1 VANEFALISRYF
13 KRPARRARLG
23 VGDDCALLDV
33 PAGNSLA
40 ISTDMLVAGQH
51 FFPGTDPYRLGRK
64 SLAVNLSDLAA
75 CAAVPRYALLGLA
88 LPEANEAWLAAFSD
102 GFWSQADAWDVE
114 LIGGDTTRGP
124 LTISVTI
131 MGEVDAQQ
139 ALRRDTA
146 RDGDALWLSGC
157 TGEAALGLAC
167 LQNSDPAGEWAGA
180 LSAALTVAQR
190 QQCLQRLEDPTPRV
204 LLGQRL
210 RGVANSAIDISDGL
224 LADLGH
230 VLQASGLRA
239 EIELSQL
246 PCAPALQQLND
257 QALQRRCLLSGGD
270 DYELLFTAS
279 PSITSRIQDIADALQ
294 LPLTRIGTLEQAVG
308 DQVGLIRLR
317 EADGSLFHPQYRG
330 FDHFGFDHSAVTRD
344 QGEKRE

>member
-1 VANEFALISRYF
+1 MANEFALISRYF
-13 KRPARRARLG
+13 KRAPRRARLG

-33 PAGNSLA
+33 PTGQSLA

-51 FFPGTDPYRLGRK
+51 FFPDTDPYRLGRK

-75 CAAVPRYALLGLA
+75 CAALPRHALLSLA
-88 LPEANEAWLAAFSD
+88 LPEANDAWLAAFSE
-102 GFWSQADAWDVE
+102 GFWSLADAWDVE

-131 MGEVDAQQ
+131 MGEVDARH
-139 ALRRDTA
+139 ALRRDAA
-146 RDGDALWLSGC
+146 RDGDVLWLSGC

-167 LQNSDPAGEWAGA
+167 LQGSHPAGERSGA
-180 LSAALTVAQR
+180 LSALLTVVQR
-190 QQCLQRLEDPTPRV
+190 QQWLQRLEDPTPRV
-204 LLGQRL
+204 LLGQNL

-239 EIELSQL
+239 DIELSQL

-279 PSITSRIQDIADALQ
+279 PSMTGRIQGIADALQ
-294 LPLTRIGTLEQAVG
+294 LPLTRIGTLQQAVG
-308 DQVGLIRLR
+308 DQIGLIRLH
-317 EADGSLFHPQYRG
+317 EADGSLFHPQHHG
-330 FDHFGFDHSAVTRD
+330 FDHFAVTSD
-344 QGEKRE
+344 LGGERE

>member
-1 VANEFALISRYF
+1 
-13 KRPARRARLG
+13 
-23 VGDDCALLDV
+23 
-33 PAGNSLA
+33 
-40 ISTDMLVAGQH
+40 MLVAGQH

-102 GFWSQADAWDVE
+102 GFWSLADAWEVE

-131 MGEVDAQQ
+131 MGEVDAQH
-139 ALRRDTA
+139 ALRRDA
-146 RDGDALWLSGC
+146 ACDGDVLWLSGC
-157 TGEAALGLAC
+157 TGEAALGLAY
-167 LQNSDPAGEWAGA
+167 LQDSDLAGEWAGA
-180 LSAALTVAQR
+180 LTVSQR

-210 RGVANSAIDISDGL
+210 RGVANGAIDISDGL

-279 PSITSRIQDIADALQ
+279 PSMTSRIQGIADALQ
-294 LPLTRIGTLEQAVG
+294 LPLTPVGRLEQAVG
-308 DQVGLIRLR
+308 DQVGLIRLH
-317 EADGSLFHPQYRG
+317 EADGSLFYPQHHG
-330 FDHFGFDHSAVTRD
+330 FDHFAVTGD
-344 QGEKRE
+344 QGGEGE

>member
-13 KRPARRARLG
+13 KRAPRRARLG

-33 PAGNSLA
+33 PTGQSLA

-75 CAAVPRYALLGLA
+75 CAALPRHALLSLA
-88 LPEANEAWLAAFSD
+88 LPEANEAWLAAFSE
-102 GFWSQADAWDVE
+102 GFWSLADAWDVE

-131 MGEVDAQQ
+131 MGEVDARH
-139 ALRRDTA
+139 ALRRDAA
-146 RDGDALWLSGC
+146 RDGDVLWLSGC

-167 LQNSDPAGEWAGA
+167 LQDSHPGSEMSGA
-180 LSAALTVAQR
+180 LSAVLTDEQR
-190 QQCLQRLEDPTPRV
+190 RQCLKRLEDPTPRV
-204 LLGQRL
+204 LLGQNL

-239 EIELSQL
+239 DIELSQL
-246 PCAPALQQLND
+246 PCAPALKQVND

-279 PSITSRIQDIADALQ
+279 LSMTGRIQDIADALQ
-294 LPLTRIGTLEQAVG
+294 LPLTRIGTLHKAVG
-308 DQVGLIRLR
+308 DQIGLIRLH
-317 EADGSLFHPQYRG
+317 EADGSLFHPQHHG
-330 FDHFGFDHSAVTRD
+330 FDHFAVASD
-344 QGEKRE
+344 QGGERE